1 MKSTTAMA
9 RTLASRCFRNMV
21 VTRLRP
27 PGPPFRAGGAPKVSG
42 LRSAVSL
49 TSLIPILPFA
59 RGLCSGS
66 YPDAAAIHRGSTPP
80 RNPAGLLVPACHNR
94 SDGDRAGVLDVLLLL
109 RRALVPGRRRGV
121 RIHVAL
127 DHELQAGVRG
137 RRRHQAAGELEEV
150 EVEGRQEALQVRR

>member
-1 MKSTTAMA
+1 MNSTTAMA
-9 RTLASRCFRNMV
+9 RTLSSRCFRNIV
-21 VTRLRP
+21 AARLRTL
-27 PGPPFRAGGAPKVSG
+27 GRPFGAGGAPKVSG

-66 YPDAAAIHRGSTPP
+66 YPDTAAIHRGSPP
-80 RNPAGLLVPACHNR
+80 PGTAAGLLVPACHNR

-109 RRALVPGRRRGV
+109 RRALVSGRRRGV

-137 RRRHQAAGELEEV
+137 RR
-150 EVEGRQEALQVRR
+150 